1 MNGLYGRTGRPRLV
15 GWALP
20 VALLLGAA
28 VLAGC
33 SSGGPGGSGGSGGSA
48 GSGGTGASTGAA
60 GSQREAVAVLRELVR
75 CARANGMPN
84 LPDPQID
91 ANGQPV
97 WPGGE
102 PPEPTERVQ
111 RACRSIIERLPA
123 QPPGEG
129 ADPASV
135 PTLVRFAECIRS
147 HGFPAF
153 PDPRPDGKFDASAF
167 PPGVKPGNPE
177 FDAAMQACRSLN
189 PDPNGE
195 INVH

>member
-1 MNGLYGRTGRPRLV
+1 VSAEEAVMHRFQSRRHV
-15 GWALP
+15 
-20 VALLLGAA
+20 VVVVLLLAVVGA
-28 VLAGC
+28 LAGC
-33 SSGGPGGSGGSGGSA
+33 SSGRSSASGGSA
-48 GSGGTGASTGAA
+48 GAGGGQDAT
-60 GSQREAVAVLRELVR
+60 AVWHELVQ

-84 LPDPQID
+84 LPEPRID
-91 ANGQPV
+91 DNGQPQ

-102 PPEPTERVQ
+102 PPRPPQQVMT
-111 RACRSIIERLPA
+111 ACKSIIERLPA
-123 QPPGEG
+123 QEAGET

-135 PTLVRFAECIRS
+135 PTLVRFAECIRG